1 VVKLAADEAARGA
14 RAGFYLSGV
23 LVDPVW
29 RRRGIGAALTR
40 ARLDWVFAPADEVFY
55 VTGADNL
62 ASLRLHAV
70 LGFHEMK
77 RLVSERSAAGVDV
90 LSRFTRAACPGAGAF
105 ARDE

>member
-1 VVKLAADEAARGA
+1 M
-14 RAGFYLSGV
+14 
-23 LVDPVW
+23 W

-40 ARLDWVFAPADEVFY
+40 ARLGWVFAPADEVFY

-62 ASLRLHAV
+62 ASLRFHSV

-90 LSRFTRAACPGAGAF
+90 LSRLTRAACPGAGAF